1 MVQNTD
7 FVIIGAGIV
16 GLTVALELRK
26 RHKTASIIIVE
37 KESSVGMHAS
47 GRNSGVLHSGVYYGN
62 DTIKAKVCSS
72 GAKKMREF
80 ANEYGINCQK
90 SGKVII
96 ATSEAD
102 LPTIDK
108 LLINAHNNN
117 INVERLDE
125 YDIRQIEPYANPY
138 QYGIYSPDTAL
149 IDSNAVVEKLFSIL
163 KDRKVEFKFNTPL
176 LKVNDKTRT
185 IVFSKEEISYGHL
198 YNCAGANADRVAKL
212 FNKGANYT
220 MIPFKGIYYKLHS
233 RKNYLVNSNIYPT
246 PDVNLPFLGVHLTKV
261 INGDIYVGPT
271 AIPAF
276 GRENYGILKGLRLN
290 EATEIGFE
298 LLNMYLKNVENFR
311 LLVHSEVKKY
321 IKPWFLES
329 AQKLVV
335 GLESEDLIPS
345 NKVGIRPQ
353 LVNTKTK
360 SIEMDYIIERT
371 ENSTHVLNSISPAFT
386 SSFSFAEFIVNCS
399 EE

>member
-1 MVQNTD
+1 MIQNAD

-26 RHKTASIIIVE
+26 RHKTDSIVIIE
-37 KESSVGMHAS
+37 KESSVGLHAS

-72 GAKKMREF
+72 GSKKMQEF
-80 ANEYGINCQK
+80 ADEHSINYRK

-102 LPTIDK
+102 LLIIDK
-108 LLINAHNNN
+108 LLVNARNNN

-125 YDIRQIEPYANPY
+125 YDIRKIEPYSNPY
-138 QYGIYSPDTAL
+138 QYGLYSPDTAV
-149 IDSNAVVEKLFSIL
+149 IDSYSVVEKLFSIL
-163 KDRKVEFKFNTPL
+163 QDKKVEFKLNSSL
-176 LKVNDKTRT
+176 LKVNDQKNT
-185 IVFSKEEISYGHL
+185 ILTSKEEISYGYL

-212 FNKGANYT
+212 FKRGLDYT
-220 MIPFKGIYYKLHS
+220 MIPFKGIYYKLDP
-233 RKNYLVNSNIYPT
+233 RKNHLVNSNIYPT

-276 GRENYGILKGLRLN
+276 GRENYGILKGLKLS
-290 EATEIGFE
+290 EAAGISFE

-311 LLVHSEVKKY
+311 SLVHSETRKY

-329 AQKLVV
+329 AQRLVPS
-335 GLESEDLIPS
+335 LQSEDLVSS

-353 LVNTKTK
+353 LVNIKTK
-360 SIEMDYIIERT
+360 SIEMDYIIEKT

-386 SSFSFAEFIVNCS
+386 SSVSFAEFIINCS